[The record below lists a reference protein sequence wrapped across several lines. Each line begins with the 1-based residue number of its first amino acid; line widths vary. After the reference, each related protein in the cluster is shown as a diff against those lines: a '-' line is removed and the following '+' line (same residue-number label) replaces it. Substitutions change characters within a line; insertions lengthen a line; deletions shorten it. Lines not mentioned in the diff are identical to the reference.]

1 MRKKLW
7 LGSIVCLLL
16 VQFGKVQA
24 QYEATKPLPT
34 DPNVKIGKLANGL
47 TYYIHKNALPAKKIQ
62 LRLVV
67 NAGSILET
75 PDQQGLAHFMEH
87 MNFNG
92 LKHFPKNDLVNY
104 LQSIGVEFGADLN
117 AYTSFDE
124 TVYILPIP
132 ADDSVKIEKGFTIL
146 EDWAFNALLDTAE
159 INKER
164 GVVLEESRL
173 SKGAGERMRKQYFP
187 ALFNGSA
194 YSNRLPIGKDS
205 ILQNFKP
212 ASLINFYKT
221 WYRPN
226 LMSVV
231 VVGDI
236 DPAAAEKLIVRH
248 FAGYKN
254 PAKIVP
260 RPAIIPIPE
269 RKGNKAIVVTDKEQ
283 PYNILQVINYVEKAQ
298 PVKTWGDYRNNI
310 VEGLF
315 NQMVSQR
322 FTEIAQQP
330 NPPFLAAGATF
341 SDFIRGYN
349 SFSAY
354 AVLGDKPAQPAIR
367 ALESVT
373 ESVKKF
379 GFLPAEL
386 ERAKVNVLNGA
397 ERANKDKDKTLSDR
411 FVDSYV
417 SHFLSGDPIIG
428 IENRYQYLKSELS
441 KITVEEIN
449 ALAKRT
455 ETQQGFFALLMGAEK
470 GKSSLP
476 ATDSLI
482 QYVTAAR
489 AIPPQP
495 YQEKALAKT
504 LIDRQPVAG
513 KIVQETKDAA
523 LGTTNLTLSNGVT
536 VTLKPTD
543 FKNDEIQ
550 MDSWRW
556 GGHHV
561 YPVADKMNAETAGTL
576 VRSMGV
582 KDFSPTDLRKFLAG
596 KTVQVTPY
604 INADDEGIEGRSSVK
619 DLETFFQLVHVYLT
633 QPRKDAA
640 LFQNFVN
647 AQKSM
652 MDNMKS
658 IPQAYFSDTLSKVV
672 YNNHPYTPI
681 MQTAASYDQLNLDRA
696 MAIYKE
702 VFSNVDGLHFTFVGN
717 LDMDKMKQY
726 IATYLGSLPG
736 SPAKHSYKDV
746 GLRPAKGPLNVTVK
760 KGAEKQS
767 LVVMQYSGEMPY
779 SNETDL
785 QLSMLSEVM
794 NIKIIEKLREEMGG
808 IYGGGMRGGLTKR
821 PYEHYNIGVSF
832 PCGPENV
839 DKLVNAFLGIVKD
852 VCDKGID
859 EKDMAKVKETL
870 KKQYEVQIKNNDYWL
885 EGLSKSFIDQTDPAW
900 ILLYPAKVEGVTAAQ
915 LQQLCKKLMDTPN
928 YIKAV
933 LYPEN

>member
-1 MRKKLW
+1 MRKQMR
-7 LGSIVCLLL
+7 LGGIMVLLL
-16 VQFGKVQA
+16 LQVGALMAQF
-24 QYEATKPLPT
+24 EATKPLPT

-132 ADDSVKIEKGFTIL
+132 SDDSVKVEKGFTIL

-173 SKGAGERMRKQYFP
+173 SKGAGARMQKQYFP
-187 ALFNGSA
+187 ILFNGSA

-205 ILQNFKP
+205 ILKNFKP
-212 ASLINFYKT
+212 SSLINFYKT

-269 RKGNKAIVVTDKEQ
+269 RKGNKSIVVTDKEQ
-283 PYNILQVINYVEKAQ
+283 PYNILQVINYVEKAK

-322 FTEIAQQP
+322 FSEIAQQP
-330 NPPFLAAGATF
+330 NAPFLAAGATF

-349 SFSAY
+349 SFLSY

-367 ALESVT
+367 AVESVT

-397 ERANKDKDKTLSDR
+397 ERANKDKDKTQSDR
-411 FVDSYV
+411 FVDAYV
-417 SHFLSGDPIIG
+417 SNFLSGDPIVG
-428 IENRYQYLKSELS
+428 IENRYEYLKSELS

-455 ETQQGFFALLMGAEK
+455 ETQQGFFTMLMGAEK
-470 GKSSLP
+470 SKSSLP
-476 ATDSLI
+476 VADSLI
-482 QYVTAAR
+482 YYVTAAR
-489 AIPPQP
+489 AIPAQP

-504 LIDRQPVAG
+504 LIDRMPVAG

-523 LGTTNLTLSNGVT
+523 LGTTNLTLSNGIT

-561 YPVADKMNAETAGTL
+561 YPIADKMNAEKAATL
-576 VRSMGV
+576 VQSMGV

-604 INADDEGIEGRSSVK
+604 ISADDEGIEGRSSLK
-619 DLETFFQLVHVYLT
+619 DMETFFQLVHIYFT

-640 LFQNFVN
+640 LFQNYVSS
-647 AQKSM
+647 QKSIM
-652 MDNMKS
+652 ENMKS
-658 IPQAYFSDTLSKVV
+658 IPQAYFGDTLSKVV

-681 MQTAASYDQLNLDRA
+681 METAASFDQLNLDRA

-702 VFSNVDGLHFTFVGN
+702 VFSNADGLHFTFVGN
-717 LDMDKMKQY
+717 IDIDKMKQY
-726 IATYLGSLPG
+726 ITTYLGSLPG
-736 SPAKHSYKDV
+736 SPTKHTYKDV
-746 GLRPAKGPLNVTVK
+746 GLRPAKGPLNIDVK

-767 LVVMQYSGEMPY
+767 LVVMQYSGEMPF
-779 SNETDL
+779 SKETDL
-785 QLSMLSEVM
+785 QLTMLSEVM

-808 IYGGGMRGGLTKR
+808 IYGGGMRGGLSKR
-821 PYEHYNIGVSF
+821 PYEQYDIAVSF

-839 DKLVNAFLGIVKD
+839 DKLVAAFLGIVKD
-852 VCDKGID
+852 VSDKGID
-859 EKDMAKVKETL
+859 DKDMAKVKETL

-885 EGLSKSFIDQTDPAW
+885 QSLSKSFIDQTDPAW
-900 ILLYPAKVEGVTAAQ
+900 ILAYPGKVEGVTAAQ

-933 LYPEN
+933 LYPEK

>member
-1 MRKKLW
+1 MRKQMR
-7 LGSIVCLLL
+7 LGGIMVLLL
-16 VQFGKVQA
+16 LQVGALMAQF
-24 QYEATKPLPT
+24 EATKPLPT

-67 NAGSILET
+67 NAGSVLET

-132 ADDSVKIEKGFTIL
+132 ADDSVKVEKGFTIL

-173 SKGAGERMRKQYFP
+173 SKGAGARMQKQYFP
-187 ALFNGSA
+187 ILFNGSA

-212 ASLINFYKT
+212 SSLINFYKT

-269 RKGNKAIVVTDKEQ
+269 RKGNKSIVVTDKEQ
-283 PYNILQVINYVEKAQ
+283 PYNILQVINYVEKAK

-322 FTEIAQQP
+322 FSEIAQQP
-330 NPPFLAAGATF
+330 NAPFLAAGATF

-349 SFSAY
+349 SFASY

-367 ALESVT
+367 AVESVT

-397 ERANKDKDKTLSDR
+397 ERANKDKDKTQSER
-411 FVDSYV
+411 FVDAYV
-417 SHFLSGDPIIG
+417 SNFLSGDPIVG
-428 IENRYQYLKSELS
+428 IENRYEYLKSELS

-455 ETQQGFFALLMGAEK
+455 ETQQGFFTMLMGAEK
-470 GKSSLP
+470 SKSSLP
-476 ATDSLI
+476 VADSLI
-482 QYVTAAR
+482 YYVTAAR
-489 AIPPQP
+489 AIPAQP
-495 YQEKALAKT
+495 YQEKVLAKT
-504 LIDRQPVAG
+504 LIDRMPVAG
-513 KIVQETKDAA
+513 KIVQESKDAA
-523 LGTTNLTLSNGVT
+523 LGTTNLTLSNGIT

-561 YPVADKMNAETAGTL
+561 YPIADKMNAEKSATL

-604 INADDEGIEGRSSVK
+604 INADDEGIEGRSSLK
-619 DLETFFQLVHVYLT
+619 DMETFFQLVHIYFT

-640 LFQNFVN
+640 LFQNYVSS
-647 AQKSM
+647 QKSIM
-652 MDNMKS
+652 ENMKS
-658 IPQAYFSDTLSKVV
+658 IPQAYFGDTLSKVV

-681 MQTAASYDQLNLDRA
+681 METAASFDQLNLDRA

-702 VFSNVDGLHFTFVGN
+702 VFSNADGLHFTFVGN
-717 LDMDKMKQY
+717 IDIDKMKQY
-726 IATYLGSLPG
+726 ITTYLGSLPG
-736 SPAKHSYKDV
+736 SPTKHTYKDV
-746 GLRPAKGPLNVTVK
+746 GLRPAKGPLNIDVK

-767 LVVMQYSGEMPY
+767 LVVMQYSGEMPF
-779 SNETDL
+779 SKETDL
-785 QLSMLSEVM
+785 QLTMLSEVM

-808 IYGGGMRGGLTKR
+808 IYGGGMRGGLSKR
-821 PYEHYNIGVSF
+821 PYEQYDIAVSF

-839 DKLVNAFLGIVKD
+839 DKLVAAFLGIVKD
-852 VCDKGID
+852 VSDKGID
-859 EKDMAKVKETL
+859 DKDMAKVKETL

-885 EGLSKSFIDQTDPAW
+885 QSLSKSFIDQTDPAW
-900 ILLYPAKVEGVTAAQ
+900 ILAYPGKVEGVTGAQ
-915 LQQLCKKLMDTPN
+915 LQQLCKKLMNTPN

-933 LYPEN
+933 LYPEK

>member
-1 MRKKLW
+1 MRKQIR
-7 LGSIVCLLL
+7 LGGMILLL
-16 VQFGKVQA
+16 FLQVGTLMAQF
-24 QYEATKPLPT
+24 EAAKPLPT

-92 LKHFPKNDLVNY
+92 LKHFPKNELVSY

-132 ADDSVKIEKGFTIL
+132 ADDSAKIEKGFTIL

-187 ALFNGSA
+187 VLFNGSA

-269 RKGNKAIVVTDKEQ
+269 RKGNKSIVVTDKEQ
-283 PYNILQVINYVEKAQ
+283 PYNVLQVINYVEKAQ

-322 FTEIAQQP
+322 FSEIAQQP
-330 NPPFLAAGATF
+330 NPPFLGAGATF

-349 SFSAY
+349 SFSSY

-379 GFLPAEL
+379 GFLPTEL
-386 ERAKVNVLNGA
+386 ERAKVNVLNSA
-397 ERANKDKDKTLSDR
+397 ERANKDKDKTQSDR
-411 FVDSYV
+411 FVDAYV
-417 SHFLSGDPIIG
+417 SNFLSGDPIIG
-428 IENRYQYLKSELS
+428 IENRYEYLKSELS

-455 ETQQGFFALLMGAEK
+455 ETQQGFFTMLMGAEK
-470 GKSSLP
+470 SKASLP
-476 ATDSLI
+476 VADSLI
-482 QYVTAAR
+482 HYVTAAR
-489 AIPPQP
+489 AIPAQP
-495 YQEKALAKT
+495 YQEKVLAKN

-513 KIVQETKDAA
+513 KIVQESKDAA
-523 LGTTNLTLSNGVT
+523 LGTTNLTLSNGIT

-561 YPVADKMNAETAGTL
+561 YPVADKMNAEKAATL

-619 DLETFFQLVHVYLT
+619 DLETFFQLVYIYFT

-640 LFQNFVN
+640 LFQNYVN
-647 AQKSM
+647 SQKSI

-681 MQTAASYDQLNLDRA
+681 METAASFDQLNLDRV

-702 VFSNVDGLHFTFVGN
+702 VFSNADGLHFTFVGN
-717 LDMDKMKQY
+717 IDMDKMKQY

-736 SPAKHSYKDV
+736 NPAKHNYKDV
-746 GLRPAKGPLNVTVK
+746 GLRPAKGPLEINVK

-779 SNETDL
+779 SKETDL
-785 QLSMLSEVM
+785 QLTMLSEVM

-808 IYGGGMRGGLTKR
+808 IYGGGMRAGLSKR
-821 PYEHYNIGVSF
+821 PYEQYSISVSF

-839 DKLVNAFLGIVKD
+839 DKLVAAYLGIVKD
-852 VCDKGID
+852 VSNKGID

-870 KKQYEVQIKNNDYWL
+870 KKQYEVQIKNNEYWL
-885 EGLSKSFIDQTDPAW
+885 DGLSRSFIDQTDPAW
-900 ILLYPAKVEGVTAAQ
+900 ILAYPGKLEGVTGAQ
-915 LQQLCKKLMDTPN
+915 LQQLCKNLLDTPN

-933 LYPEN
+933 LYPEK

>member
-1 MRKKLW
+1 MRNQIR
-7 LGSIVCLLL
+7 LGGIMVLLL
-16 VQFGKVQA
+16 LQVGALMAQF
-24 QYEATKPLPT
+24 EASKPLPT

-67 NAGSILET
+67 NAGSVLET

-132 ADDSVKIEKGFTIL
+132 ADDSVKVEKGFTIL

-173 SKGAGERMRKQYFP
+173 SKGAGERMQKQYFP
-187 ALFNGSA
+187 ELLNGSV
-194 YSNRLPIGKDS
+194 YSYRLPIGKDS
-205 ILQNFKP
+205 ILSTFK
-212 ASLINFYKT
+212 ASSLINFYKT

-226 LMSVV
+226 LMAVV
-231 VVGDI
+231 VVGDM
-236 DPAAAEKLIVRH
+236 DPAEIEKKIIQH
-248 FAGYKN
+248 FGSYKN
-254 PAKIVP
+254 PSKLVA
-260 RPAIIPIPE
+260 RPAIIPISE
-269 RKGNKAIVVTDKEQ
+269 RNSNKALIITDKEQ
-283 PYNILQVINYVEKAQ
+283 PYNILQIYNYVEKAK
-298 PVKTWGDYRNNI
+298 PVKTWGDYRTSL

-322 FTEIAQQP
+322 LSEISQQP
-330 NPPFLAAGATF
+330 NAPFLAAGATF
-341 SDFIRGYN
+341 SNFVRGYN
-349 SFSAY
+349 SFTSY

-367 ALESVT
+367 ALESIT
-373 ESVKKF
+373 ESIKKF

-386 ERAKVNVLNGA
+386 ERAKVSLLNNA

-411 FVDSYV
+411 IVGSYV
-417 SHFLSGDPIIG
+417 SNFLSGNPILG
-428 IENRYQYLKSELS
+428 IENRYQYLTSELA

-455 ETQQGFFALLMGAEK
+455 ENKQGFFALLMGAEK
-470 GKSSLP
+470 SKSSLP
-476 ATDSLI
+476 VADSLI
-482 QYVTAAR
+482 YFVTAAR
-489 AIPPQP
+489 AIPAQP
-495 YQEKALAKT
+495 YQEKVLAKT
-504 LIDRQPVAG
+504 LIDRVPAAG

-523 LGTTNLTLSNGVT
+523 LGTTNLTLSNGIT

-561 YPVADKMNAETAGTL
+561 YPIADKMNAEKAATL
-576 VRSMGV
+576 VQSMGV

-604 INADDEGIEGRSSVK
+604 ISADDEGIEGRSSVK
-619 DLETFFQLVHVYLT
+619 DLETFFQLVHIYFT

-640 LFQNFVN
+640 LFQNYVSS
-647 AQKSM
+647 QKSIM
-652 MDNMKS
+652 ENMKS

-681 MQTAASYDQLNLDRA
+681 METAASFDQLNLDRA

-702 VFSNVDGLHFTFVGN
+702 VFSNADGLHFTFVGN
-717 LDMDKMKQY
+717 IDFEKIKQY
-726 IATYLGSLPG
+726 ITTYLGSLPG
-736 SPAKHSYKDV
+736 SPAKHNYKDV
-746 GLRPAKGPLNVTVK
+746 GLRPAKGPLNIDVK

-767 LVVMQYSGEMPY
+767 LVVMQYSGEMAY
-779 SNETDL
+779 NKETDL
-785 QLSMLSEVM
+785 QLAMLSEVM

-808 IYGGGMRGGLTKR
+808 IYGGGMRGGLSKR
-821 PYEHYNIGVSF
+821 PYEQYDISVSF

-839 DKLVNAFLGIVKD
+839 DKLVAAFLGIVKD
-852 VCDKGID
+852 VSDKGID

-885 EGLSKSFIDQTDPAW
+885 NSLSKSFIDQTDPSW
-900 ILLYPAKVEGVTAAQ
+900 ILAYPGKVEGVTAAQ

-933 LYPEN
+933 LYPEK